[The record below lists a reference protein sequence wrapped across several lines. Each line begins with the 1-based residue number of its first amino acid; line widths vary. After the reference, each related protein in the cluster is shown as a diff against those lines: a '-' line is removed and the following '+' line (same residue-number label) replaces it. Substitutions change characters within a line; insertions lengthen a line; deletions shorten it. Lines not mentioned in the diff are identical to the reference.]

1 MSLVK
6 KTIKLN
12 LKKLKNYCKTPMN
25 FICSKKHWK
34 KEIFL
39 EYAIIDYQMTIDW

>member
-12 LKKLKNYCKTPMN
+12 LKKLKNYCTKTPLVEKIGCIN
-25 FICSKKHWK
+25 I
-34 KEIFL
+34 L
-39 EYAIIDYQMTIDW
+39 